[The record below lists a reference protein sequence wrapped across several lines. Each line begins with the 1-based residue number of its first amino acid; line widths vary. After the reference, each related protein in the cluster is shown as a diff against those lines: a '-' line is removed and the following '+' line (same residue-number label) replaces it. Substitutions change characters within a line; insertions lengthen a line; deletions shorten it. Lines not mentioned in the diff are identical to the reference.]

1 MTKGVR
7 FTAKSTVVNRGTI
20 GAKALVKATWI
31 GKDTVRRAQTISVG
45 YGKTVKVTFNAPTS
59 ESGVT
64 AYRANGASRCEVT
77 VKVLSFFGK
86 ARPTR

>member
-7 FTAKSTVVNRGTI
+7 FTARSTVVNRGTI

-59 ESGVT
+59 ATGAT
-64 AYRANGASRCEVT
+64 AFRAKGANRCEVT
-77 VKVLSFFGK
+77 VKLLSYLGK
-86 ARPTR
+86 PRPAK